1 MAKKNKKRSK
11 KLIKSVRQKKR
22 EYLQKMT
29 PKERKQYE
37 KERKRNGKIMY
48 DKYDYKLSFKE
59 CIAVALVI
67 IFFLGALFTIGYLI
81 YLGIHFLIHNGG

>member
-1 MAKKNKKRSK
+1 MAKKNKKRGK
-11 KLIKSVRQKKR
+11 NLVKSARRKKR

-37 KERKRNGKIMY
+37 KRRKQNAKIMY
-48 DKYDYKLSFKE
+48 DNYDYKLSFKE
-59 CIAVALVI
+59 CVAVALVI